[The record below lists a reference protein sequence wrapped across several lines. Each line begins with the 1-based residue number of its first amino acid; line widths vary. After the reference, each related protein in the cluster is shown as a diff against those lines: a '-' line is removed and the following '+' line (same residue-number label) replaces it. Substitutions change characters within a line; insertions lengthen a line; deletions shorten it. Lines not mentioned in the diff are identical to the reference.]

1 MKNGYRIVDPSFRP
15 RLPELE
21 VYRGPEEIRNVRD
34 RLRVGTINYDRF
46 AGTAPTEGDTKVTP
60 GGRTANERPERI
72 AGGRMAPSPGGHHRV
87 SPQPGVE
94 SGNVEGR
101 LQDMDLEGRDVD
113 FLYPS
118 GWTSACIGIPD
129 VSLTE
134 GIYRAFNNFYRD
146 YCSQQPD
153 RLKGLIQVPC
163 SDVEWAVAEVKAF
176 ANDKWVAGVQPQLPE
191 GMPVDHP
198 DLAPLW
204 EVMNDLDLPYAHHSI
219 FFEPPY
225 WPGYRGIWGNAAVAR
240 TAAHPW
246 GAARLCSYFIVG
258 KLFDRFPNLRV
269 TVGEVGHGWLPH
281 WLIRLGEMI
290 NYVSGTTPPLDYKP
304 IEYAQMGRFVCS
316 AEPMDGAGH
325 DQGVHRHPGRWLPY
339 APVGLPP
346 PGGPLSRHCSDG
358 DGLAYMA
365 RAGGT
370 NAT

>member
-198 DLAPLW
+198 DLDPLW

-225 WPGYRGIWGNAAVAR
+225 WPGYRIYRAFNNFYR
-240 TAAHPW
+240 DYCSQQPD
-246 GAARLCSYFIVG
+246 RLKGLIQVPLHEDVVQVPTLTIQRRGVG
-258 KLFDRFPNLRV
+258 C
-269 TVGEVGHGWLPH
+269 
-281 WLIRLGEMI
+281 
-290 NYVSGTTPPLDYKP
+290 
-304 IEYAQMGRFVCS
+304 GR
-316 AEPMDGAGH
+316 G
-325 DQGVHRHPGRWLPY
+325 QGLCHQ
-339 APVGLPP
+339 
-346 PGGPLSRHCSDG
+346 
-358 DGLAYMA
+358 
-365 RAGGT
+365 
-370 NAT
+370 